1 MATTRQWYDG
11 AKEAIM
17 AKNRKKTT
25 KSRNRAAKK
34 SPSKPT
40 PAKSPVSATPS
51 ADSINRLRQQ
61 LAKYLETSEAHAS
74 WRDSFAEMP
83 PELRGAKVPGSPH
96 TAWQM
101 LEHLRIAQWDI
112 AGFSRDPKHV
122 SPDFPSGYWP
132 SSPTPPDDAAWD
144 ASVRGFRND
153 AEEMRKL
160 ILDPKTDLFAKIPN
174 SSGKTILR
182 EALLL
187 IDHNAYH
194 LGQLV
199 LLRRLLDAW
208 PTQ

>member
-1 MATTRQWYDG
+1 
-11 AKEAIM
+11 M
-17 AKNRKKTT
+17 AKKQKKST
-25 KSRNRAAKK
+25 KSRPTKK
-34 SPSKPT
+34 SQSTPT
-40 PAKSPVSATPS
+40 RAKSTPS
-51 ADSINRLRQQ
+51 ADSINTLRHQ

-74 WRDSFAEMP
+74 WRDAFAEMP

-112 AGFSRDPKHV
+112 VGFSRDPKHV

-132 SSPTPPDDAAWD
+132 SSPTPPDDTAWD
-144 ASVRGFRND
+144 ASVRAFHD
-153 AEEMRKL
+153 STEEMRKL
-160 ILDPKTDLFAKIPN
+160 ILDPKTDLFAKIPH
-174 SSGKTILR
+174 SDGKTILR

>member
-1 MATTRQWYDG
+1 MATMRQWYDG
-11 AKEAIM
+11 TKEANM
-17 AKNRKKTT
+17 AKSRKKIT
-25 KSRNRAAKK
+25 KSRNRTAKK
-34 SPSKPT
+34 SSSKPT
-40 PAKSPVSATPS
+40 PAKSAAPATPS
-51 ADSINRLRQQ
+51 ADSINLLRQQ

-74 WRDSFAEMP
+74 WRDAFAEMP

-112 AGFSRDPKHV
+112 VGFSRDPKHV
-122 SPDFPSGYWP
+122 SPDFPAGYWP
-132 SSPTPPDDAAWD
+132 AVATPPDEAAWD
-144 ASVRGFRND
+144 ASVRAYHND

>member
-1 MATTRQWYDG
+1 
-11 AKEAIM
+11 M
-17 AKNRKKTT
+17 AKSKKKTNESRTKTAKKTT
-25 KSRNRAAKK
+25 SKPAHPKS
-34 SPSKPT
+34 SPQPT
-40 PAKSPVSATPS
+40 PAAEIQ
-51 ADSINRLRQQ
+51 ALRQQ

-74 WRDSFAEMP
+74 WRDAFAEMP

-96 TAWQM
+96 TPWQM

-112 AGFSRDPKHV
+112 VGFSRDPKHV
-122 SPDFPSGYWP
+122 SPDFPAGYW
-132 SSPTPPDDAAWD
+132 SQTAAPPEEAAWD
-144 ASVRGFRND
+144 ASVRAFRND
-153 AEEMRKL
+153 AESMRKL
-160 ILDPKTDLFAKIPN
+160 VLDPKTDLFAKIPN
-174 SSGKTILR
+174 SNGKTILR

>member
-1 MATTRQWYDG
+1 
-11 AKEAIM
+11 M
-17 AKNRKKTT
+17 AKSKKKTNESRTKTAKKTT
-25 KSRNRAAKK
+25 SKPAHPKS
-34 SPSKPT
+34 SPQPT
-40 PAKSPVSATPS
+40 PAAEIQ
-51 ADSINRLRQQ
+51 ALRQQ

-74 WRDSFAEMP
+74 WRDAFAEMP

-96 TAWQM
+96 TPWQM

-112 AGFSRDPKHV
+112 VGFSCDPKHV
-122 SPDFPSGYWP
+122 SPDFPAGYW
-132 SSPTPPDDAAWD
+132 SQSAAPPEEAAWD
-144 ASVRGFRND
+144 ASVRSFRND
-153 AEEMRKL
+153 AESMRKL
-160 ILDPKTDLFAKIPN
+160 VLDPKTDLFAKIPN
-174 SSGKTILR
+174 SNGKTILR

>member
-1 MATTRQWYDG
+1 
-11 AKEAIM
+11 M
-17 AKNRKKTT
+17 AKSKKKTNESRTKTAKKTT
-25 KSRNRAAKK
+25 SKPAHPKS
-34 SPSKPT
+34 SPQPT
-40 PAKSPVSATPS
+40 PAAEIQ
-51 ADSINRLRQQ
+51 ALRQQ

-74 WRDSFAEMP
+74 WRDAFAEMP

-96 TAWQM
+96 TPWQM

-112 AGFSRDPKHV
+112 VGFSRDPKHV
-122 SPDFPSGYWP
+122 SPDFPAGYW
-132 SSPTPPDDAAWD
+132 SQTAAPPEEAAWD
-144 ASVRGFRND
+144 ASVRSFRND
-153 AEEMRKL
+153 AESMRKL
-160 ILDPKTDLFAKIPN
+160 VLDPKTDLFAKIPN
-174 SSGKTILR
+174 SNGKTILR

>member
-1 MATTRQWYDG
+1 
-11 AKEAIM
+11 M
-17 AKNRKKTT
+17 AKSRKKTS
-25 KSRNRAAKK
+25 KSRSRAAKK
-34 SPSKPT
+34 AQSKPARAKSTSPAT
-40 PAKSPVSATPS
+40 PA
-51 ADSINRLRQQ
+51 ADSINTLRHQ

-74 WRDSFAEMP
+74 WRDAFAEMP

-112 AGFSRDPKHV
+112 LGFSRDANHV
-122 SPDFPSGYWP
+122 SPDFPKGYWAD
-132 SSPTPPDDAAWD
+132 TAAPPNDSAWD
-144 ASVRGFRND
+144 ASVRAYHND
-153 AEEMRKL
+153 AESMRKL
-160 ILDPKTDLFAKIPN
+160 ILDPKTDLFAKIPH
-174 SSGKTILR
+174 SEGKTILR

>member
-1 MATTRQWYDG
+1 
-11 AKEAIM
+11 M
-17 AKNRKKTT
+17 AKKQKKST
-25 KSRNRAAKK
+25 KSRPAKK
-34 SPSKPT
+34 SHST
-40 PAKSPVSATPS
+40 PPRAKSTPS
-51 ADSINRLRQQ
+51 PDSLNTLRQQ
-61 LAKYLETSEAHAS
+61 LAQNLETSEAHAS
-74 WRDSFAEMP
+74 WRDAFAEMP

-112 AGFSRDPKHV
+112 LGFSRDANHV
-122 SPDFPSGYWP
+122 SPDFPSGYWA
-132 SSPTPPDDAAWD
+132 PTAAPPDEAAWD
-144 ASVRGFRND
+144 ASVRAFRND

-160 ILDPKTDLFAKIPN
+160 ILDPKTDLFAKIPH
-174 SSGKTILR
+174 SDGKTILR

-208 PTQ
+208 PTS

>member
-1 MATTRQWYDG
+1 MATMRQWYDG
-11 AKEAIM
+11 AEEANM
-17 AKNRKKTT
+17 AKSRKKTT
-25 KSRNRAAKK
+25 KSRNRTAKK
-34 SPSKPT
+34 SSSKPT
-40 PAKSPVSATPS
+40 PAKSAAPATPS
-51 ADSINRLRQQ
+51 ADSINLLRQQ

-74 WRDSFAEMP
+74 WRDAFAEMP

-112 AGFSRDPKHV
+112 VGFSRDPKHV
-122 SPDFPSGYWP
+122 SPDFPAGYWP
-132 SSPTPPDDAAWD
+132 AVAAPPDEAAWD
-144 ASVRGFRND
+144 ASVRAYHND
-153 AEEMRKL
+153 AEEMREL

>member
-1 MATTRQWYDG
+1 
-11 AKEAIM
+11 M
-17 AKNRKKTT
+17 AKTKKISRTKDAKTPT
-25 KSRNRAAKK
+25 KSTRAN
-34 SPSKPT
+34 ST
-40 PAKSPVSATPS
+40 PAAEIQT
-51 ADSINRLRQQ
+51 LRQQ

-74 WRDSFAEMP
+74 WRDAFAEMP

-96 TAWQM
+96 TPWQM

-112 AGFSRDPKHV
+112 LGFSQNPKHV
-122 SPDFPSGYWP
+122 SPDFPAGYW
-132 SSPTPPDDAAWD
+132 SQTAAPPDENAWD
-144 ASVRGFRND
+144 ASVRNFHND
-153 AEEMRKL
+153 AESMRKL

-174 SSGKTILR
+174 SNGKTILR
-182 EALLL
+182 EALLI

>member
-1 MATTRQWYDG
+1 
-11 AKEAIM
+11 M
-17 AKNRKKTT
+17 AKSRKKTT
-25 KSRNRAAKK
+25 KSRIRTAKK
-34 SPSKPT
+34 APSKPT
-40 PAKSPVSATPS
+40 RSKSPVSATPS
-51 ADSINRLRQQ
+51 PDSINPLRQQ
-61 LAKYLETSEAHAS
+61 LAKYIETSEAHAS
-74 WRDSFAEMP
+74 WRDAFAEMP

-122 SPDFPSGYWP
+122 SPDFPAGYWP
-132 SSPTPPDDAAWD
+132 SSPTPPDDTAWD
-144 ASVRGFRND
+144 ASVRAYHND

-160 ILDPKTDLFAKIPN
+160 IVDPKTDLFAKIPH
-174 SSGKTILR
+174 SDGKTILR